1 MVKLKVAEALD
12 GKSIV
17 LIPSG
22 QAGAA
27 FNRLDV
33 NKLVDAFKNE
43 APEPIPASPASAP
56 TEPAQ

>member
-1 MVKLKVAEALD
+1 MVKLKVAEALE

-22 QAGAA
+22 QPGTS

-33 NKLVDAFKNE
+33 NKMIE
-43 APEPIPASPASAP
+43 AYKDEEPAPASAASA
-56 TEPAQ
+56 PAADPGQ